1 MGPQESRRVAELSG
15 MSRAAV
21 SALVKTL
28 ERDGFVQRRHL
39 EHDRRMVELSL
50 SERGKSA
57 IAETFAAHNQRE
69 HLWAQ
74 ALSREEQ
81 RTMFVLLGKIME
93 RRSTEDVRR
102 RS

>member
-1 MGPQESRRVAELSG
+1 MPFTEEVGATYEDWHWSRWNHTGDFS
-15 MSRAAV
+15 
-21 SALVKTL
+21 
-28 ERDGFVQRRHL
+28 
-39 EHDRRMVELSL
+39 VELSL